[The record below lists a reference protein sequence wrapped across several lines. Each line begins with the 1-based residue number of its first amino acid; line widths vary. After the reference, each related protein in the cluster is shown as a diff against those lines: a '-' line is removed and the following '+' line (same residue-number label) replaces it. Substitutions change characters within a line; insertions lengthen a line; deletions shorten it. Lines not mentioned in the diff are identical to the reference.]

1 MDIHTLTNHLYEY
14 LQCHMCDTADSAING
29 LQVGRR
35 NPEIRRV
42 ACAVDTTEESIQRA
56 AEWGG
61 DMLLVHHGIFWG
73 APAAIVGSHYR
84 RVRALLDNE
93 VALMAFHL
101 PLDRHATLG
110 NNIGM
115 ARALALT
122 DIQPFGSYRGI
133 EIGYR
138 GTCPRARTTE
148 EVAETLF
155 GSPSNTL
162 RILNFGK
169 KHIHSVGILSGGGV
183 PQISQAVAAGLDLY
197 ITGDASHTIYHY
209 ALEEQINVIFG
220 GHYLTEVWGV
230 QSMTTYLRE
239 ALNLESIFIDLPTAL

>member
-1 MDIHTLTNHLYEY
+1 MNIHALASHLYEH
-14 LQCHMCDTADSAING
+14 LQCSMCSAADTAING
-29 LQVGRR
+29 LQVERR
-35 NPEIRRV
+35 NLEIKRV
-42 ACAVDTTEESIQRA
+42 ACAVDATEESIQRA
-56 AEWGG
+56 AEWGA

-73 APAAIVGSHYR
+73 APVAIIGSHYR
-84 RVRALLDNE
+84 RVRALLNNE

-115 ARALALT
+115 ARALALV
-122 DIQPFGSYRGI
+122 DIQPFGKYYGI

-138 GTCPRARTTE
+138 GKCPRTMTTE
-148 EVAETLF
+148 EIAGILF

-162 RILNFGK
+162 RILNFGTEPVNT
-169 KHIHSVGILSGGGV
+169 VGILSGGGV
-183 PQISQAVAAGLDLY
+183 SQISQAVAAGLDLY
-197 ITGDASHTIYHY
+197 ITGDAAHTVYHY

-230 QSMTTYLRE
+230 QSMATYLQE